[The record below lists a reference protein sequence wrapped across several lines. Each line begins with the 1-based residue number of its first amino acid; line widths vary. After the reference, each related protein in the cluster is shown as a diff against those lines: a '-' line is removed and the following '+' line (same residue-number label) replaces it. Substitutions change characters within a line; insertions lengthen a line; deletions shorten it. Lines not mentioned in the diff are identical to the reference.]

1 MWYGVGRLAS
11 LRRTPHLSAQSALT
25 VPALLSMTLYS
36 RRFFPCRCL
45 TMQQCSS
52 WIICHG
58 LLQEGGLWINLGP
71 LLYHWADAH
80 TYLPEGELSI
90 ELSLEEVEAA
100 AAQIGFKTLQR
111 EIVPSAYMANLK

>member
-1 MWYGVGRLAS
+1 
-11 LRRTPHLSAQSALT
+11 
-25 VPALLSMTLYS
+25 
-36 RRFFPCRCL
+36 
-45 TMQQCSS
+45 MQQCSP
-52 WIICHG
+52 WIIPLG

>member
-1 MWYGVGRLAS
+1 M
-11 LRRTPHLSAQSALT
+11 
-25 VPALLSMTLYS
+25 
-36 RRFFPCRCL
+36 
-45 TMQQCSS
+45 
-52 WIICHG
+52 
-58 LLQEGGLWINLGP
+58 WINLGP

-100 AAQIGFKTLQR
+100 AAQMGFKTLQR